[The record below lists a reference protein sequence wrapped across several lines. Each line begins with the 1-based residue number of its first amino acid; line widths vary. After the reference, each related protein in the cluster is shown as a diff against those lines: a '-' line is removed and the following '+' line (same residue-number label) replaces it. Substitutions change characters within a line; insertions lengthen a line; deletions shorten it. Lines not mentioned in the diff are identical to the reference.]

1 MGTSVNQR
9 SAATAN
15 WAAAQA
21 GYRSEI
27 AVERVVQEIWRAA
40 TNQPSGDLA
49 RLLGEPIVAQVG
61 RIAAEGG
68 TAAQV
73 ASAISR
79 EIARSKQASLGA
91 EIAQRAAVQCLT
103 SENRVQAFGERLFAE
118 ACNYLLSR
126 DLPGYVGGKN
136 RNRTV
141 EDALVF
147 KSSVLQS
154 TADAVTSTGRPDL
167 SSSSNWRGY
176 VERVVSRLKRQQR

>member
-9 SAATAN
+9 SAETAN

-21 GYRSEI
+21 GYRNEI
-27 AVERVVQEIWRAA
+27 PVERVVQEIWRAA

-61 RIAAEGG
+61 RIAAGGG
-68 TAAQV
+68 TPAQV
-73 ASAISR
+73 ASAASL
-79 EIARSKQASLGA
+79 EIARSKQASLA
-91 EIAQRAAVQCLT
+91 ADIAQRAAVQCLI

-141 EDALVF
+141 EDSLVF
-147 KSSVLQS
+147 KSSILKS
-154 TADAVTSTGRPDL
+154 TSDAVAATGSPDL

-176 VERVVSRLKRQQR
+176 VERVVTRLKRQQR

>member
-27 AVERVVQEIWRAA
+27 PVERVVQEIWRAA
-40 TNQPSGDLA
+40 TNQPMGDLA

-68 TAAQV
+68 TPAQV
-73 ASAISR
+73 AWAATT
-79 EIARSKQASLGA
+79 EIARSKQGSLA
-91 EIAQRAAVQCLT
+91 ADIAQRAALQCL
-103 SENRVQAFGERLFAE
+103 SSQDRVQAFGERLFAE

-126 DLPGYVGGKN
+126 DLPGFVGGNN
-136 RNRTV
+136 RNKTV
-141 EDALVF
+141 SDLRSF
-147 KSSVLQS
+147 KSSVLRT
-154 TADAVTSTGRPDL
+154 TAEIVNASGSPDL
-167 SSSSNWRGY
+167 SNSQNWRGY
-176 VERVVSRLKRQQR
+176 VERVVNRLKRQER

>member
-9 SAATAN
+9 SAGTTN
-15 WAAAQA
+15 WAVAQA
-21 GYRSEI
+21 GYRSAI
-27 AVERVVQEIWRAA
+27 PVERVVQEIWRAA

-68 TAAQV
+68 TPAHV
-73 ASAISR
+73 ASLVSR
-79 EIARSKQASLGA
+79 EIARSKQASLAA
-91 EIAQRAAVQCLT
+91 EIAQRAAVQCVT
-103 SENRVQAFGERLFAE
+103 SDNRVQAFGERLFAE

-126 DLPGYVGGKN
+126 DLPGYVGGKY

-141 EDALVF
+141 EDALLF
-147 KSSVLQS
+147 KSSVLK
-154 TADAVTSTGRPDL
+154 TTTDTVNATGSPDL
-167 SSSSNWRGY
+167 SSSASWRGY